1 MKGKERGERPEA
13 MGEENHTT
21 EKERQAAKKE
31 TRVKKKKK
39 RLIMPTTRP
48 KLTGLNARPHTHTL
62 THWRTHT
69 NRGRN
74 IRSHNDGHS

>member
-13 MGEENHTT
+13 RGEENHTT

-31 TRVKKKKK
+31 TRVKKKK

-48 KLTGLNARPHTHTL
+48 KLTGLNARPHTHTHSL
-62 THWRTHT
+62 TGAHT
-69 NRGRN
+69 QTEG
-74 IRSHNDGHS
+74 GT

>member
-39 RLIMPTTRP
+39 
-48 KLTGLNARPHTHTL
+48 
-62 THWRTHT
+62 T
-69 NRGRN
+69 NYADYQTETDRA
-74 IRSHNDGHS
+74 

>member
-31 TRVKKKKK
+31 TRVKKKK